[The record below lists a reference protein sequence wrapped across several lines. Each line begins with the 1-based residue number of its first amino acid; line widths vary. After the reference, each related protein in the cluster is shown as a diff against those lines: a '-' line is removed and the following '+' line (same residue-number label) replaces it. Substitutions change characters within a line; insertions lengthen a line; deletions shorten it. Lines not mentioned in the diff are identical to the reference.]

1 MKPLYLFAEGTWYVR
16 KDHFAEQL
24 ERAVVRA
31 QFDLIAEQSAR
42 KSKRITVQPE
52 AIAT

>member
-1 MKPLYLFAEGTWYVR
+1 MKPLYLFAEGAWYVR

-24 ERAVVRA
+24 ERAIVRA
-31 QFDLIAEQSAR
+31 QFDLIAQQSAR
-42 KSKRITVQPE
+42 KTKRNIVQPE